1 VDSPAQGGVRTV
13 AGRYEL
19 LGRLGTGGMGTVW
32 RAQDAV
38 LGRPVAVKEI
48 VFPHGLP
55 DDEREVLRERTR
67 REARA
72 AARLDHPSA
81 VTVYDVVEEDGAP
94 FLVMELVE
102 ARTLADVV
110 RSDGPLSPRHA
121 AEVGLAVL
129 GALEAAHRQGIVHR
143 DVKPGNVLLTQ
154 DAGGNPGRVV
164 LTDFG
169 IATSSGDASITST
182 GLILGSPS
190 YIAPERCRGQSPGP
204 ASDLWSLGA
213 SLFTAVEGRPP
224 YDGGDPL
231 STVTAVV
238 TGEHA
243 PFRAAG
249 PLQPVIEGLLER
261 DPAARLDAAA
271 ARLLL
276 QAVAGDGS
284 AVATVPAAAPALL
297 PGRGAERT
305 SALPIGDVH
314 RAAEAPAPTGP
325 ADRADDRSPD
335 AAAPAAA
342 AAGAPA
348 GPTSRGLPPRPSS
361 RPLRPAP
368 SSRRR
373 SAVLP
378 LALAAVLVVASLLGG
393 LALLTGGWPGDTAAP
408 GPEPAETAAASPQ
421 PAPTEDPTED
431 GTDTGGELERPDG
444 VPADWIEYTHPEQGW
459 TLFHPADYAVTDRGR
474 LKQFRDESTRY
485 TLRVDYTDSPRSNA
499 LQAWQ
504 EASPG
509 FAAQLAD
516 YEELRLENVE
526 FRGYDAAEL
535 EFTYRDPGSGA
546 LLRVLDR
553 NLVVDGRAYALY
565 WQVSADRF
573 EDSLEEF
580 ERLAAAFVPAS

>member
-1 VDSPAQGGVRTV
+1 VDRPAQGGVRTV

-19 LGRLGTGGMGTVW
+19 VGRLGSGGMGTVW
-32 RAQDAV
+32 RAQDVV
-38 LGRPVAVKEI
+38 LGRAVAVKEI

-81 VTVYDVVEEDGAP
+81 VTVYDVVEEEGAP

-110 RSDGPLSPRHA
+110 RSDGPLSPQHA

-143 DVKPGNVLLTQ
+143 DVKPGNVLLTR
-154 DAGGNPGRVV
+154 DAAGTPGRVV

-224 YDGGDPL
+224 YDEGDPL

-238 TGEHA
+238 NGEHA

-249 PLQPVIEGLLER
+249 PLQPVLEGLLER
-261 DPAARLDAAA
+261 DPAARLDAGS
-271 ARLLL
+271 ARRLL
-276 QAVAGDGS
+276 QAVAGDGR
-284 AVATVPAAAPALL
+284 AVATVPAAAAAVL
-297 PGRGAERT
+297 PSRSTERT
-305 SALPIGDVH
+305 AALPIGDVH
-314 RAAEAPAPTGP
+314 RAAEAQAPGSVLAVGDGGPDVEAPDVPARVP
-325 ADRADDRSPD
+325 AVGSSHPDPRRSARPVRP
-335 AAAPAAA
+335 AAPA
-342 AAGAPA
+342 
-348 GPTSRGLPPRPSS
+348 
-361 RPLRPAP
+361 
-368 SSRRR
+368 RRR
-373 SAVLP
+373 SAALP
-378 LALAAVLVVASLLGG
+378 LVLAALLVVATLLGG
-393 LALLTGGWPGDTAAP
+393 LALLTGGGADDTAAP
-408 GPEPAETAAASPQ
+408 GGAPAETAPASPEAAE
-421 PAPTEDPTED
+421 PEDQADEQD
-431 GTDTGGELERPDG
+431 DAGAEGEVQRPDG

-474 LKQFRDESTRY
+474 LKQFRDESSRY
-485 TLRVDYTDSPRSNA
+485 TLRVDYTDSPRPSA

-504 EASPG
+504 EASPS

-546 LLRVLDR
+546 QLRVLDR
-553 NLVVDGRAYALY
+553 NLIVDGRAYALY

-573 EDSLEEF
+573 EESLEEF
-580 ERLAAAFVPAS
+580 ERLAAAFVPAR